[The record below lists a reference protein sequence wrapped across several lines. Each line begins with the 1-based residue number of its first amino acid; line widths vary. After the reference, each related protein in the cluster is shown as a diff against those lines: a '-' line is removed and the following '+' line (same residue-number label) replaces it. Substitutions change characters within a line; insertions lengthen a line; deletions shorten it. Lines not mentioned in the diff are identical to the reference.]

1 MATTAF
7 LIIQDLGINIDYF
20 FSPSAPCDPLIS
32 SMPRVWQLSTL
43 FHQPSSFCCI
53 NFLIGLPTWA
63 FASLQSIVNTKSRV
77 FLLNIYIR
85 PWHSPGSNPSVVS
98 CITKSKSQRFWN
110 LQSLSR
116 SCPYFIPG
124 LISCISS
131 PALSSLPLLS
141 SLCLLKL
148 PDHAQLTLS
157 YFCCLKCSFLKYPHD
172 SSLASFY
179 LYSNIN
185 FFRTTSWPSY

>member
-1 MATTAF
+1 MATTSF
-7 LIIQDLGINIDYF
+7 LIIQDLGISIDFF
-20 FSPSAPCDPLIS
+20 FSCSPMWSTHIKHTKSLTAVHTVPSTIIFL
-32 SMPRVWQLSTL
+32 L
-43 FHQPSSFCCI
+43 HHYI

-63 FASLQSIVNTKSRV
+63 FAFLQSIVNTKSRV

-98 CITKSKSQRFWN
+98 CITKSKSQRFWK

-131 PALSSLPLLS
+131 LPLLS
-141 SLCLLKL
+141 SLRLLKL